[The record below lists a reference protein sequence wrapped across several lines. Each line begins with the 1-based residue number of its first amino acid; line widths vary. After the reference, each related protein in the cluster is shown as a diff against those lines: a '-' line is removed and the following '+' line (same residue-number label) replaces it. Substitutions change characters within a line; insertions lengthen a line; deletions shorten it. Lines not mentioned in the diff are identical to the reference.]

1 MSDIR
6 KYVGSGILEAYVL
19 GIATPEEEQDVE
31 EMAGQHAEIREAIAA
46 FEEDLEKFAV
56 ANAIT
61 PDPTIK
67 PLLFATI
74 NYSARIEKGEAPSY
88 PDILDEDSRME
99 DYEQWLNRPD
109 MQLPGDFKDLY
120 AVIISHTPQALTLIV
135 WLKEGAPWEL
145 HDNEYEKFLIVEGS
159 CDIIIEDTTHQ
170 LKAGDYLSVPLHK
183 NHMVKVTS
191 AIPCKVILQRVAA

>member
-6 KYVGSGILEAYVL
+6 KYVESGILEAYVL
-19 GIATPEEEQDVE
+19 GIATPEEQQQVE
-31 EMAGQHAEIREAIAA
+31 EMAHQHREVRKAIEA
-46 FEEDLEKFAV
+46 FGEDLEKFAM

-74 NYSARIEKGEAPSY
+74 DYTERIEKGEAPSY
-88 PDILDEDSRME
+88 PKILDENSRIE
-99 DYEQWLNRPD
+99 DYEQWLNRPH
-109 MQLPGDFKDLY
+109 MQLPENFEDLH
-120 AVIISHTPQALTLIV
+120 AFIISHTPRALTLIV

-145 HDNEYEKFLIVEGS
+145 HDNDYEKFLIVEGS

-170 LKAGDYLSVPLHK
+170 LKAGDYLSIPLHK